1 MGMCLGDDLRVWRVG
16 MSFQIDVARLLRSLG
31 EATLRIARLERAL
44 FDLNEAV
51 DSEVDIG
58 TRSSAFRKRV
68 AAARKA
74 LEDRDGE
81 L

>member
-1 MGMCLGDDLRVWRVG
+1 
-16 MSFQIDVARLLRSLG
+16 MSVQIDVAHLLISLS

-58 TRSSAFRKRV
+58 ARSSAFRKRV
-68 AAARKA
+68 VAARKA
-74 LEDRDGE
+74 LEDQDGE